1 MDTIRDNKGFLVVLF
16 LISAILIISGSFFD
30 LSFSEMVFTENHW
43 FSVLMEAICFIPI
56 YLPITLFFFL
66 LSIKCKKTWQTRL
79 FLILTALSVSVA
91 ITVGFSYIHK
101 RGIVRWLSF
110 PIYFPI
116 IFLLFLFLSEK
127 MRRRHTNIKDSAF
140 SGLLIISIAGILYLF
155 YELAV
160 VHLLKALAGRPRYSE
175 ILMDGTLYFVPWFD
189 FSGQGGNSFPSGHTA
204 QSCGIMLLLLIP
216 LMFPEKNERQPL
228 YSVISVIWILVTSF
242 TRIIVGKHFLSDT
255 GFAILIMEIGLMLLF
270 VFSEKMK
277 KRIDGSA
284 YFHL

>member
-1 MDTIRDNKGFLVVLF
+1 MDTIRDNKNFLIVLF
-16 LISAILIISGSFFD
+16 MISAILIISGSFFD
-30 LSFSEMVFTENHW
+30 LSFSEMVFTENQW
-43 FSVLMEAICFIPI
+43 FSILMEAICFIPI

-66 LSIKCKKTWQTRL
+66 LSVKCKKTWQAKL
-79 FLILTALSVSVA
+79 LIILTALSVAVM
-91 ITVGFSYIHK
+91 ITVGFFYIHK
-101 RGIVRWLSF
+101 RGFIQWLSF
-110 PIYFPI
+110 PIYFPL
-116 IFLLFLFLSEK
+116 IFLLFLFLSEN
-127 MRRRHTNIKDSAF
+127 MRKRHMSMKDDTF

-175 ILMDGTLYFVPWFD
+175 ILMDGSLYFVPWFD

-216 LMFPEKNERQPL
+216 LMFPEKTGRRPL
-228 YSVISVIWILVTSF
+228 YSVFSVLWILITSF

-255 GFAILIMEIGLMLLF
+255 GFSILIMEIGLMLLF
-270 VFSEKMK
+270 VFSEKTK

-284 YFHL
+284 YIHL